1 MEGKENSKDIQTPTQ
16 IKHDTLKLEDNSGD
30 EGYQSPKVNFL

>member
-1 MEGKENSKDIQTPTQ
+1 MKGTYRTTKTQTRVQ
-16 IKHDTLKLEDNSGD
+16 IKHGTLKLEDSSGD